1 MATNKPTNPLGTTP
15 YLFYTGT
22 LATSAQ
28 ADASKMTSGWNTAG
42 EKPKRNHQNGLFKYL
57 TQFMQHVNDYG
68 IPHWD
73 TDSSYLA
80 GSWARSTVDN
90 KVYVCILDA
99 DNTRGEPSVTAT
111 YWMTLESSLIP
122 AGKVEYFA
130 MASAPS
136 GYLKANGAAV
146 SRTTYARLFTAIG
159 TVYGVGDGSTTFNL
173 PDLRGEFLRG
183 WDDGRGV
190 DAARAIG
197 TAQAAD
203 IANHGHSFIT
213 GTGNSNTDPTG
224 GIAMDNNGTIA
235 VQSAFTGTPTA
246 IPSQLIG
253 GSGGTETRPRNIAL
267 LACIKF

>member
-28 ADASKMTSGWNTAG
+28 ADASKMASGWNTAG

-57 TQFMQHVNDYG
+57 TQYVQHTNDYG
-68 IPHWD
+68 VPHWD
-73 TDSSYLA
+73 TDSGYLA

-111 YWMTLESSLIP
+111 YWISLESSLVP
-122 AGKVEYFA
+122 AGKVDYFA
-130 MASAPS
+130 MAAAPT
-136 GYLKANGAAV
+136 GYLKANGANV

-159 TVYGVGDGSTTFNL
+159 TNFGVGDGSTTFTL
-173 PDLRGEFLRG
+173 PDLRGEFIRG
-183 WDDGRGV
+183 WDDARGV
-190 DAARAIG
+190 DSGRVFG
-197 TAQAAD
+197 SAQGDQNLAHTHD
-203 IANHGHSFIT
+203 ISLDKGENDS
-213 GTGNSNTDPTG
+213 
-224 GIAMDNNGTIA
+224 
-235 VQSAFTGTPTA
+235 
-246 IPSQLIG
+246 G
-253 GSGGTETRPRNIAL
+253 GSGQDLRYLGTPEVTVTTASSGGSEARPRNIAL